1 MIDTNLLTDVLADLR
16 ASLAKQPSWAVPGD
30 DVISAVTERLKTA
43 SPDVA
48 ADFVITGLRI
58 VREEHR
64 TAFAY
69 VMNKAVGNV
78 LRRKLPF
85 TEDQV
90 TQMIELVSQ
99 PHREFPFK
107 GILSAAESIGVTP
120 RIADALRRLRP
131 CITEYLGGSECRNL
145 HARIDLLL
153 NGPAPATSLAA
164 HGAWSRIVFQE
175 IAGSPNQAAWERIF
189 VHAAELKSAEASK
202 KWRAASRELVNA
214 LGRDVFFHAATRWLA
229 LGPSPGQPGVQIS
242 SGEADFQKGF
252 LWFLAG
258 QSDERLPRLLAD
270 FAEGALKKIPML
282 GAVSQKVGNACVN
295 VLSELPGLEP
305 VSQLG
310 RLARRVRYDTAQRL
324 IEEALTRAAD
334 KAGISREQLEE
345 MNVSTCGL
353 GPDGTLRK
361 QFGDYIVD
369 VSIDDAA
376 SVVVHWRDQQ
386 GKPLKA
392 VPAEVKQHHAE
403 EWKDLQRDLKDME
416 KLLSSHRIRIER
428 LLLTQRPIS
437 IDTLRSCYLDHP
449 LLAGMSRRLVWQFD
463 SGLGMW
469 RDGRIVDNTDREVDL
484 AAQTNAKLWS
494 PASSDVQT
502 VIDWRCWLE
511 DRGIRQPFKQA
522 HREVYLLTDAER
534 QTATYSNR
542 FAAHILRQ
550 HIFAALCE
558 QRGWAFRLMGQWDS
572 HNTPALELP
581 QFGLRVE
588 YDVDFPHDESE
599 VSGHAIYLLIRT
611 GAVRFLDNDRMSLRL
626 DAIPPTVFSE
636 VMRDLDLFTGVAS
649 IGADPAWGLR
659 PSAPFQEY
667 WESFSSSEL
676 TEMAGSRRSLLERML
691 PSLSIR
697 DRCKLDDRYLSVR
710 GDRATYRI
718 HLGSAN
724 VLMEPGSRYV
734 CIVEGAATAASPRS
748 LPLPFEG
755 DRILSL
761 ILSKAFLLA
770 GDSKIKDESI
780 LRQLRSLPA

>member
-1 MIDTNLLTDVLADLR
+1 MIDTNRLADVVADLR
-16 ASLAKQPSWAVPGD
+16 AKLSNQPYWTAPRD
-30 DVISAVTERLKTA
+30 EALSAITERLKTA

-48 ADFVITGLRI
+48 VNFAITSLRM
-58 VREEHR
+58 VREEPH
-64 TAFAY
+64 TAFTD
-69 VMNKAVGNV
+69 VLNKAVGNA

-107 GILSAAESIGVTP
+107 GILSAAESVGVTP
-120 RIADALRRLRP
+120 RIADSLRRLRP
-131 CITEYLGGSECRNL
+131 CITEFLGGSESRNL

-153 NGPAPATSLAA
+153 SGPAPATSLEAQ
-164 HGAWSRIVFQE
+164 GAWSRIVFQE
-175 IAGSPNQAAWERIF
+175 MAASPHQAAWERIF

-202 KWRAASRELVNA
+202 KWRAASREFMNT
-214 LGRDVFFHAATRWLA
+214 LGREVFFHAATRWLA
-229 LGPSPGQPGVQIS
+229 LGPSPGHPGVQIS

-252 LWFLAG
+252 LWFLADE
-258 QSDERLPRLLAD
+258 SDERLPRLLAD

-282 GAVSQKVGNACVN
+282 GAVSQKIGNACVN

-369 VSIDDAA
+369 VSIDDAT
-376 SVVVHWRDQQ
+376 SVVVRWSDQGQ
-386 GKPLKA
+386 PLKA
-392 VPAEVKQHHAE
+392 APADVKQRHAE
-403 EWKDLQRDLKDME
+403 EWKDLQRDMKDME

-437 IDTLRSCYLDHP
+437 IETLRSCYLDHP

-463 SGLGMW
+463 SGLGAW
-469 RDGRIVDNTDREVDL
+469 RDGRIVDNTDREIDL

-558 QRGWAFRLMGQWDS
+558 QRGWAFHLMGQWGS

-588 YDVDFPHDESE
+588 YDVDFPHDENE

-611 GAVRFLDNDRMSLRL
+611 GAARFLDNNRMPLRL

-636 VMRDLDLFTGVAS
+636 VMRDLDLFNGVAS

-659 PSAPFQEY
+659 ASAPFQKN

-724 VLMEPGSRYV
+724 VLMEPGSRYMSL
-734 CIVEGAATAASPRS
+734 VEGAATAATPRS

-761 ILSKAFLLA
+761 ILSKTFLLA
-770 GDSKIKDESI
+770 GDRKIKDEAI